1 MNWGRGGAGFIDIL
15 QFFLVYI
22 DETQVILYFIT
33 FVRGFDIIFK
43 RLEKRGTLFFVP
55 SKQMEQIP
63 FLSK

>member
-1 MNWGRGGAGFIDIL
+1 MNWGRGAGFIVIL

-22 DETQVILYFIT
+22 DETQVILSFIT

-43 RLEKRGTLFFVP
+43 RLQKEGKPFFVP